1 MSGSKPDALPT
12 WRRPCSGGNNSDLMF
27 DCQEKILNF
36 LTMYFNLSLIT
47 SVTFFDKT
55 TAYFHLYIC
64 SHMAGAAGLEPTDVR
79 IKT

>member
-27 DCQEKILNF
+27 DCQENILNF
-36 LTMYFNLSLIT
+36 LTKHSDLSLIT
-47 SVTFFDKT
+47 SVLFSNKITV
-55 TAYFHLYIC
+55 YFHLYIC